1 MMMMLMMM
9 IIFVEEVPV
18 TWSDFQERRYE
29 DN

>member
-9 IIFVEEVPV
+9 KIFVEEVPV
-18 TWSDFQERRYE
+18 TWSDFQERRYG